1 MLSREVVGG
10 RIRQVRTEQHKTLRD
25 VESASGFSSTHI
37 SEIERGRTSP
47 TIGALIQ
54 IAHALEKDPS
64 FFIEERELDEVC
76 VTVQNDRPVVDP
88 SLFDLQGIGIQM
100 ESMSHGILGGRLFA
114 AEVHLEP
121 GARGAVTQIPD
132 IVDLCLVCL
141 QGTVSVSV
149 GGKELVFNHD
159 DSLHATLTG
168 AFELANHGSETAHLL
183 VFMDPGMSPG

>member
-10 RIRQVRTEQHKTLRD
+10 LIRQVRTEQHKTLRD
-25 VESASGFSSTHI
+25 VEGASGFSSTHI

-76 VTVQNDRPVVDP
+76 VTVQNDRPAVDP
-88 SLFDLQGIGIQM
+88 SLFDLQGVGIEM

-114 AEVHLEP
+114 AELHLEP
-121 GARGAVTQIPD
+121 GAKGNVTQIPE
-132 IVDLCLVCL
+132 IVDICLVCL
-141 QGTVSVSV
+141 QGTVSIKVNE
-149 GGKELVFNHD
+149 KELFFSRD
-159 DSLHATLTG
+159 DSLHATLTT
-168 AFELANHGSETAHLL
+168 AFEVANHGAETAHLL